1 MGCALPAAHLLLD
14 APDWQAL
21 PAHEPAV
28 AVHPEHAA
36 YAIYTSGSTGRP
48 KGVVV
53 RHGALSNFLSSMHE
67 CPGLTAQDV
76 LVSVTSLSFDIA
88 GLELYLPL
96 MAGARVVLA
105 NEAQARDG
113 QELKTLLSR
122 TGATVLQATP
132 AGWRMLLAAGWEGTR
147 RTEGTEGLKGLCGG
161 EALAPD
167 LARELRE
174 RQVQL
179 WNMYGPTETTIWSS
193 TGRVEGVPVL
203 GRPIAATE
211 LHVLGGDLQPL
222 PAGVAGELYIAGE
235 GLARGYLGKA
245 ALTSERFIAHPFAD
259 NGARLY
265 RTGDLVRWTPDGELE
280 HLGRIDHQVKIRG
293 YRIELGEIEARLL
306 EQDGVREAVVVAR
319 ESTSG
324 ARLVAYVVAA
334 ECAEGITLDT
344 NRIRETLQTAL
355 PDYMVPELDRSA
367 GPTSLNANGK
377 LDRRALP
384 DPQQLSTTAYEAPQ
398 GELEQTLATIWRD
411 VLHLERIGRHD
422 NFFELGG
429 DSILTLQ
436 IVARARAAN
445 VRVTP
450 RQMFE
455 RQTDCTTRVGCRV
468 DQITHRA
475 TRKRG
480 DQY

>member
-1 MGCALPAAHLLLD
+1 MKRSPQTW
-14 APDWQAL
+14 P
-21 PAHEPAV
+21 
-28 AVHPEHAA
+28 
-36 YAIYTSGSTGRP
+36 
-48 KGVVV
+48 
-53 RHGALSNFLSSMHE
+53 
-67 CPGLTAQDV
+67 
-76 LVSVTSLSFDIA
+76 
-88 GLELYLPL
+88 
-96 MAGARVVLA
+96 
-105 NEAQARDG
+105 
-113 QELKTLLSR
+113 
-122 TGATVLQATP
+122 
-132 AGWRMLLAAGWEGTR
+132 
-147 RTEGTEGLKGLCGG
+147 
-161 EALAPD
+161 
-167 LARELRE
+167 RELRE

-245 ALTSERFIAHPFAD
+245 ALTGERFIAHPFAD

-324 ARLVAYVVAA
+324 ARLVAYVAVA

-344 NRIRETLQTAL
+344 NRIRETLQAAL

-367 GPTSLNANGK
+367 GPT
-377 LDRRALP
+377 P
-384 DPQQLSTTAYEAPQ
+384 
-398 GELEQTLATIWRD
+398 
-411 VLHLERIGRHD
+411 LERQR
-422 NFFELGG
+422 
-429 DSILTLQ
+429 Q
-436 IVARARAAN
+436 ARSSRAARPAAVEHDC
-445 VRVTP
+445 VRSP
-450 RQMFE
+450 AR
-455 RQTDCTTRVGCRV
+455 
-468 DQITHRA
+468 
-475 TRKRG
+475 
-480 DQY
+480 